1 MNHNNLPP
9 NWSWVKLGDASEPP
23 QYGYTTSAS
32 NDGDLKFL
40 RTTDITSGHIEW
52 DSVPFCKVNPKEVDK
67 YILKEN
73 DIVISRA
80 GSVGYSL
87 LLSKPHRAV
96 FASYLIRFRPKTNAK
111 FFALFLQ
118 SPDYWNQI
126 SEKKL
131 GIAVPN
137 VNATKLKDINFP
149 LPPLPEQKKIVDKIE
164 ELFSGLDSGAA
175 SLKKAKEQIRLY
187 RQSVLASAFSGRLN
201 PATAGRHDSS
211 DYKINRI
218 KSQKKSSE
226 LMNPGNPEIQTNHGS
241 DNLPDGWK
249 WVKLGEVGQ
258 VVAGGTPST
267 KVKEYFDGNIAWI
280 TPADLTGYKI
290 KYISHG
296 RRNLTE
302 LGLKN
307 SSARLVPKNSV
318 LFSSRAPIGYV
329 AIAANDI
336 STNQGFK
343 NLVPNEVVNC
353 EYVYYYLKSAKQLAE
368 KNASGTTFKEISAK
382 NFANLPFPLAH
393 KDQQTQI
400 VSEIEKRFSE
410 ADNLEKAI
418 DDSLEKSEALRQ
430 SILKQAFE
438 GKLV

>member
-1 MNHNNLPP
+1 MLLNNLPP
-9 NWSWVKLGDASEPP
+9 NWSWVKLGDVSEPP

-32 NDGDLKFL
+32 NGGDLKFL

-73 DIVISRA
+73 DVVISRA

-96 FASYLIRFRPKTNAK
+96 FASYLIRFRPKTNPK

-118 SPDYWNQI
+118 SPHYWNQI

-149 LPPLPEQKKIVDKIE
+149 LPPLPEQKKIVEKIE
-164 ELFSGLDSGAA
+164 ELFSGLDSGVA

-187 RQSVLASAFSGRLN
+187 RQSVLAAAFSGKLLTPSAERK
-201 PATAGRHDSS
+201 AH
-211 DYKINRI
+211 
-218 KSQKKSSE
+218 SE
-226 LMNPGNPEIQTNHGS
+226 MLKAAEPKVKYNNNG
-241 DNLPDGWK
+241 LPDGWK
-249 WVKLGEVGQ
+249 WVKVSDVGGIVTGTTPPKKNPEYYGNDYPLFKPTDLNAGINTLDASDNISQLG
-258 VVAGGTPST
+258 ST
-267 KVKEYFDGNIAWI
+267 K
-280 TPADLTGYKI
+280 
-290 KYISHG
+290 
-296 RRNLTE
+296 
-302 LGLKN
+302 
-307 SSARLVPKNSV
+307 ARLLPARSVMVTCIGATIGKTGMNIRIGATNQQINSIIINDKYVPK
-318 LFSSRAPIGYV
+318 F
-329 AIAANDI
+329 
-336 STNQGFK
+336 
-343 NLVPNEVVNC
+343 
-353 EYVYYYLKSAKQLAE
+353 VYYFCISEFFQKQIKDHASSTTLPILNKSKFESLHFVEAPKKEQAK
-368 KNASGTTFKEISAK
+368 
-382 NFANLPFPLAH
+382 
-393 KDQQTQI
+393 I

-418 DDSLEKSEALRQ
+418 DDSLAKSEILRQ
-430 SILKQAFE
+430 SILSRAFS